1 MRLGSWEG
9 GERPSTQRLRVG
21 RGLHSLGPCAMPG
34 ASSFLGP
41 EAENGCLQIAGTG
54 RCRWDGCWSAR
65 NVTTMSTGWR
75 GLGPSRHPG
84 SGRRRRWAPDVG
96 PGAHDSPRVLG
107 DGHTRGSATA
117 ESKHPQRCP
126 AAVGLRAW
134 TLESPVSWAERSGTA
149 GWHSA
154 PHSVPPSGPGAAQPP
169 APSEPLVQ
177 ARSGSARDP
186 ATCPRLTRGAP
197 QTTDCHSRLVKAPL
211 LTKAE
216 KCV

>member
-1 MRLGSWEG
+1 MSGGEILKTQRKSPERGHIAPSPHTSPTALAEQGMRLGSWEG

-54 RCRWDGCWSAR
+54 RRRWDGCWSAR

-84 SGRRRRWAPDVG
+84 SGRHRRWAPDVG

-126 AAVGLRAW
+126 AAVGFALGR
-134 TLESPVSWAERSGTA
+134 
-149 GWHSA
+149 
-154 PHSVPPSGPGAAQPP
+154 
-169 APSEPLVQ
+169 
-177 ARSGSARDP
+177 
-186 ATCPRLTRGAP
+186 
-197 QTTDCHSRLVKAPL
+197 
-211 LTKAE
+211 
-216 KCV
+216 